1 MWRCL
6 ESSMNLGGCGSHKQ
20 KLRVEARRVDELFWG
35 EEGSQANTYIYI
47 NTHMYVYMNSKDI
60 VLKV

>member
-1 MWRCL
+1 
-6 ESSMNLGGCGSHKQ
+6 MNLGGCGSHKQ

-35 EEGSQANTYIYI
+35 EEGSQGNTYIYI